1 MIVSCDES
9 GLDAVAKIL
18 LGGGVAVIPTD
29 TVYGLAAH
37 PDFPEAV
44 ARLYDMKHR
53 QAGKPIALLASGAD
67 AVERA
72 GFPLSGEAAR
82 LAAMHWPGALTTV
95 VSNGERTEGFR
106 VPDHEW
112 TRRLIAKCGGLLRV
126 TSANLSG
133 GMDATDA
140 QTALQGVGLSADV
153 VVDGGISP
161 GGIPST
167 VVRVAPDGAVSILRQ
182 GAVEIRAG

>member
-1 MIVSCDES
+1 MFSCDEH
-9 GLDAVAKIL
+9 GMDAATEVL

-37 PDFPEAV
+37 PDFPDAV

-67 AVERA
+67 AVARA
-72 GFPLSGEAAR
+72 GFPLSGKAAH
-82 LAAMHWPGALTTV
+82 LAAMHWPGALTMV
-95 VSNGERTEGFR
+95 VSNEERTEGFR

-112 TRRLIAKCGGLLRV
+112 TRRLIEKCGGLLRV

-140 QTALQGVGLSADV
+140 QTALQGVGLSADI
-153 VVDGGISP
+153 VVDGGRSP

-167 VVRVAPDGAVSILRQ
+167 VVKVAPDGAVAVLRQ
-182 GAVEIRAG
+182 GAINI